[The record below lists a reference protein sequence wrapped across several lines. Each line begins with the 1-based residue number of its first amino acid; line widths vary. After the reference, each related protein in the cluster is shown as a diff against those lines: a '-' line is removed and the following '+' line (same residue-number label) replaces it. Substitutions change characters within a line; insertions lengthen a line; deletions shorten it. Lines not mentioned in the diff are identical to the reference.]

1 MASTERFGF
10 NIVEEE
16 DFSREPK
23 PLVDWQRNITDNF
36 KNIDENCAK
45 ESDLEKL
52 SKTTSVTTANTDLD
66 NYIENGFYFFSEA
79 FTPSHKPDGVART
92 DGYLEVLDVDN
103 NAATQRWTVYRTND
117 IYIRQ
122 KAANTWGTWNKLQL
136 ADKRGGIELLYA
148 NEIQIGETVTLSESL
163 RNFRFVVFRIAN
175 SRNYVSCPITNYNGF
190 RGINSFANI
199 GIGGVFEFFAVRG
212 QISGTSIVIDDSGAL
227 ELQSNGTIS
236 QIPKL
241 VSEVWGIR

>member
-1 MASTERFGF
+1 MAEKITYDDKISLTTSPLPRTNKCTAEDLNEIKNVVNSNADLAERI
-10 NIVEEE
+10 N
-16 DFSREPK
+16 
-23 PLVDWQRNITDNF
+23 
-36 KNIDENCAK
+36 
-45 ESDLEKL
+45 
-52 SKTTSVTTANTDLD
+52 TTSVTTANTDLD
-66 NYIENGFYFFSEA
+66 DYIENGIYFFSEA

-103 NAATQRWTVYRTND
+103 KAAIQRWTVYRTND

-136 ADKRGGIELLYA
+136 ADKRGGIELLYN
-148 NEIQIGETVTLSESL
+148 NEIQIGGTATLSESL
-163 RNFRFVVFRIAN
+163 RNFRFVVFRMAN
-175 SRNYVSCPITNYNGF
+175 TRNYVSCPITNYNGF
-190 RGINSFANI
+190 RGINCFANI
-199 GIGGVFEFFAVRG
+199 SAGGVFEFWAVRG